1 MDIILLIIAIC
12 YPFIFKYLE
21 QYFVQKGK
29 NAAQK
34 EDMRDIQYETKKGEN
49 IATKED
55 IEGITAQIEKV
66 KNEISFENQRRHEF
80 IKQRTERLL
89 KILYLT
95 EKLNEQQG
103 ILLYNLYDKHS
114 SQRLLS
120 LIEQINGTLLSFLH
134 ECRIIYVTVEDEDL
148 NKRISQLIKDA
159 QVYVGYMC
167 LIASN
172 ASSHLTNWK
181 DFLDL
186 AEKNDNATQLLNEA
200 IKSQNSVE
208 QIRKEFENNINSKK
222 EALYDSQIKY
232 LSKLNLLFGSDFHLK
247 G

>member
-1 MDIILLIIAIC
+1 MDMVLLIIAIC
-12 YPFIFKYLE
+12 YPFIFKYIE

-29 NAAQK
+29 ITAQK

-55 IEGITAQIEKV
+55 IEEITAQIENI
-66 KNEISFENQRRHEF
+66 KNEIAFENQRRHEF

-95 EKLNEQQG
+95 EKLNEKQG

-120 LIEQINGTLLSFLH
+120 LIEQINGTLLSLLH

-148 NKRISQLIKDA
+148 NTRISQLIKDA
-159 QVYVGYMC
+159 QVYAGYMC
-167 LIASN
+167 YIASN

-186 AEKNDNATQLLNEA
+186 AEKHNGATELLNEA
-200 IKSQNSVE
+200 VKSQNSVE
-208 QIRKEFENNINSKK
+208 QIRKEFENNIKSKK

-232 LSKLNLLFGSDFHLK
+232 LSKLNLLFGSDFHFK